1 MKQIFGKSRG
11 QMMVLVGAGLAVMIA
26 MAGVVVDVGML
37 YVTRRQ
43 MQTAADAAAVAGANA
58 LHGSST
64 VSAGYA
70 TAAKDAAG
78 NNGFSDGVNSV
89 SVTAAQIGCPGA
101 AGQQCVQANVSQPVP
116 VYFLR
121 ALGYTTMNVAT
132 TAVAGG
138 INSPA
143 CVFALDPTAS
153 KALTVNGGTSIISAC
168 GILVDSSDPNA
179 LYGGSSSLSVTASSI
194 GVQGGYTAS
203 SGWNPTPQSGIAP
216 APDPLLNFV
225 EPPVP
230 TSCDYNLGNI
240 NTDTALTH
248 GTYCGGLKIT
258 GGNITFGPG
267 LYTIMGGGI
276 KVTGTNSALS
286 GTGVTFFN
294 TGGTIGNTPYH
305 YGAVSLGSNGTVTL
319 VAPTSG
325 QYQGMLFL
333 QDRTITPNGPDAS
346 NIVGG
351 GSNSVFDGILYFPTT
366 SLTYSGSSNTVGSCT
381 ATNAGYTSLI
391 ADTITLNGGAGSDIC
406 ADFSTMGGVNPLS
419 SNTFYE

>member
-1 MKQIFGKSRG
+1 MKKVFGKSRG
-11 QMMVLVGAGLAVMIA
+11 QMIVLVAAGLAIFIA
-26 MAGVVVDVGML
+26 MVGVVVDVGSL
-37 YVTRRQ
+37 YVARRQ

-58 LHGSST
+58 LHGSSI

-70 TAAKDAAG
+70 TAAADAAG
-78 NNGFSDGVNSV
+78 NNGFTSTNSTI
-89 SVTAAQIGCPGA
+89 TATEVPCPGA
-101 AGQQCVQANVSQPVP
+101 ASQQCVQANVSQAVP

-138 INSPA
+138 VNSPA
-143 CVFALDPTAS
+143 CVFALDPTAG
-153 KALTVNGGTSIISAC
+153 KALTVNGSANITSAC
-168 GILVDSSDPNA
+168 GIIVDSNDSEA
-179 LYGGSSSLSVTASSI
+179 LYGGSSSLSVTASAI

-203 SGWNPTPQSGIAP
+203 SGWSPTPQTGIAP
-216 APDPLLNFV
+216 APDPLANFV

-230 TSCDYNLGNI
+230 TTCDYNLGNI
-240 NTDTALTH
+240 SKDTALTQ

-267 LYTIMGGGI
+267 LYTLMGNGM
-276 KVTGTNSALS
+276 KATGTTTALS

-305 YGAVSLGSNGTVTL
+305 YGAISLGSNGTVTL

-325 QYQGMLFL
+325 PYEGMLFL
-333 QDRTITPNGPDAS
+333 QDRNISPGGNSPDAS

-351 GSNSVFDGILYFPTT
+351 GSNSVFDGILYFPNT

-391 ADTITLNGGAGSDIC
+391 ADTVTLTGGAGSDIC
-406 ADFSTMGGVNPLS
+406 ADFSTMGGKNPLS

>member
-1 MKQIFGKSRG
+1 MKKIFKKSRG
-11 QMMVLVGAGLAVMIA
+11 QMMVLVAAGLAVFIA
-26 MAGVVVDVGML
+26 MAGVVVDVGSL

-58 LHGSST
+58 LHGVST

-70 TAAKDAAG
+70 TAAQDAAG
-78 NNGFSDGVNSV
+78 NNGFSNGVNSV
-89 SVTAAQIGCPGA
+89 SVTAAEVSCPGA
-101 AGQQCVQANVSQPVP
+101 AGQQCIQANVSQPVP

-132 TAVAGG
+132 MAVAGG
-138 INSPA
+138 VNSPA
-143 CVFALDPTAS
+143 CVFALDPTAG
-153 KALTVNGGTSIISAC
+153 KALTVNGNSNITSAC
-168 GILVDSSDPNA
+168 GILVDSSDPEA
-179 LYGGSSSLSVTASSI
+179 LYGGSSSLSVTASAI

-216 APDPLLNFV
+216 APDPLASYV

-240 NTDTALTH
+240 STDTPLTH

-258 GGNITFGPG
+258 GGTITFGPG
-267 LYTIMGGGI
+267 LYTLMGGGM
-276 KVTGTNSALS
+276 KVTGATTALS

-294 TGGTIGNTPYH
+294 TGGTIGNTPYK
-305 YGAVSLGSNGTVTL
+305 YGAIDMGSTGTVTF

-325 QYQGMLFL
+325 QYAGMLFL
-333 QDRTITPNGPDAS
+333 QDRTITPNGPDAN

-351 GSNSVFDGILYFPTT
+351 GSNSVFDGILYFPNTQ
-366 SLTYSGSSNTVGSCT
+366 LTYSGSSNTANSCT
-381 ATNAGYTSLI
+381 VTNAGYTALI

-406 ADFSTMGGVNPLS
+406 ADFSSTGGRDPLS